1 MEKEQAAKVQEN
13 RLLMLKF
20 KNMDPVNL
28 PDTTTRLG
36 KSSIDKSSVYQSRE
50 ERGLLGKS

>member
-20 KNMDPVNL
+20 KNMDPANL
-28 PDTTTRLG
+28 PDTATRLG
-36 KSSIDKSSVYQSRE
+36 KSSIDKSVYHSRD